1 VRRVDLL
8 YLGQRI
14 TEIARSEITADARGV
29 PTAELVVLWD
39 LLDNGPS
46 GISDIARRTGYVQSR
61 VSTAVAGLIERKW
74 IETRSDPSDG
84 RRVIASIPDSV
95 ATQARVVESRQ
106 THEILQPILQ
116 PLPNARGQEILA
128 ALEDLVL
135 LFRQRS
141 GETARPRSG
150 ADAKQLA

>member
-1 VRRVDLL
+1 MRRVDLL

-14 TEIARSEITADARGV
+14 AEIARSEITADAQGV
-29 PTAELVVLWD
+29 PTAELVVIWD

-61 VSTAVAGLIERKW
+61 VSTAVAGLIERRW

-84 RRVIASIPDSV
+84 RRVIAFVADGV
-95 ATQARVVESRQ
+95 ATEARVLESRE

-116 PLPNARGQEILA
+116 PLSNERGEEILA

-141 GETARPRSG
+141 GETVRPES
-150 ADAKQLA
+150 AVDA

>member
-14 TEIARSEITADARGV
+14 AELARSEITADARGV
-29 PTAELVVLWD
+29 PTAELVVIWD

-74 IETRSDPSDG
+74 VETRSDPSDG
-84 RRVIASIPDSV
+84 RRVIAFVPDGV
-95 ATQARVVESRQ
+95 AAEARVLESRQ
-106 THEILQPILQ
+106 HEILQPILL
-116 PLPNARGQEILA
+116 PLPHERGKEILA
-128 ALEDLVL
+128 ALDDLVL

-141 GETARPRSG
+141 GETERPGSG
-150 ADAKQLA
+150 EHAKELA